1 MAADT
6 NLTIGHNLLP
16 KTSGNINLGDST
28 HKWVIDASQLSGSV
42 DASQLSGSV
51 DASVLPNSGAT
62 AGSYGDS
69 GSTRTVSNGDTFSIP
84 YVTVD
89 AKGRVTSASTKTMTL
104 NAAGSNAVVLS
115 STEPT
120 NDDCVI

>member
-1 MAADT
+1 MAQ
-6 NLTIGHNLLP
+6 LKNLLVTGAGRVIG
-16 KTSGNINLGDST
+16 KLYASAFSGNGAELTSLN
-28 HKWVIDASQLSGSV
+28 ASNVSSGTLSA
-42 DASQLSGSV
+42 DRLAT
-51 DASVLPNSGAT
+51 SGAT

-120 NDDCVI
+120 NDDCVIWVQV